1 MTKTTGL
8 SAISDAVVKLVILF
22 LISWKTLHNLSD
34 SALSILFAFLK
45 RLIELLARI
54 SQSKVISDIASLLPN
69 SLFMI
74 RNYLGIK
81 REDFQKYI
89 VCAKCSAVYKPENC
103 VRTMANGRKKGRRC
117 SFVEFPNHP
126 RRAQRKPCG
135 ASLFKAVRSKSGEL
149 ILKAKR
155 VFCYCPV
162 KKTLEE
168 FLKRPGFGE
177 KCEEFKQSSQD
188 PDLLSDIYDGR
199 T

>member
-1 MTKTTGL
+1 MTKTTRL

-81 REDFQKYI
+81 REDF
-89 VCAKCSAVYKPENC
+89 
-103 VRTMANGRKKGRRC
+103 
-117 SFVEFPNHP
+117 
-126 RRAQRKPCG
+126 
-135 ASLFKAVRSKSGEL
+135 
-149 ILKAKR
+149 
-155 VFCYCPV
+155 
-162 KKTLEE
+162 
-168 FLKRPGFGE
+168 
-177 KCEEFKQSSQD
+177 
-188 PDLLSDIYDGR
+188 
-199 T
+199 